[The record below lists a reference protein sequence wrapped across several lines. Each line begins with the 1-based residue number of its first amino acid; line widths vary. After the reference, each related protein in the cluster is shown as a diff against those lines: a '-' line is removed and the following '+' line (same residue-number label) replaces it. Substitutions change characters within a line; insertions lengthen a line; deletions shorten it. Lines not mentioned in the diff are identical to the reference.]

1 MKTGKDGKQVAECRV
16 DEIQLSMKALSDV
29 CKKTDGAFDRQ
40 VETNWLLRD
49 IDMSLA
55 ILVDMCGLYF
65 AGQLNAEVEASEP
78 PVQ

>member
-1 MKTGKDGKQVAECRV
+1 MKKDAKGKEIPECRV
-16 DEIQLSMKALSDV
+16 DEVQLSMKALADV
-29 CKKTDGAFDRQ
+29 CKKTDGAFDRN

-65 AGQLNAEVEASEP
+65 AGQLNAEVEALEP